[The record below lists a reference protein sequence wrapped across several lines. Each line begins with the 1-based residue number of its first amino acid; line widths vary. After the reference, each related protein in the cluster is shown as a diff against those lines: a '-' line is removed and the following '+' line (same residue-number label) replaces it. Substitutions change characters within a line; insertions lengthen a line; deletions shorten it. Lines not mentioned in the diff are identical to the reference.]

1 MTVCASSTLAPA
13 QGNSYGPR
21 NLGDGDDQTAW
32 VEGSNGQGIGE
43 FIVLQFDSPRTIRG
57 LTVRNGYDKSA
68 DIFAKNGRVKD
79 VDLRF
84 SSGGTIA
91 ATLSDQP
98 GPQYLAL
105 NQPIEAKWV
114 ELIIRS
120 VYPGSKYADTA
131 INEIS
136 VDTR

>member
-1 MTVCASSTLAPA
+1 
-13 QGNSYGPR
+13 
-21 NLGDGDDQTAW
+21 
-32 VEGSNGQGIGE
+32 
-43 FIVLQFDSPRTIRG
+43 VLQFDSPRTIRG
-57 LTVRNGYDKSA
+57 LTIRNGYDKSA

-79 VDLRF
+79 IDLRF
-84 SSGGTIA
+84 SSGETIA

-105 NQPIEAKWV
+105 NQPIEAKWI

>member
-1 MTVCASSTLAPA
+1 VCASSTLAPA

-57 LTVRNGYDKSA
+57 LTIRNGYDKSA

-79 VDLRF
+79 IDLRF
-84 SSGGTIA
+84 SSGETIA

-105 NQPIEAKWV
+105 NQPIEAKWI